1 MDDHIKGAA
10 IVNFIKWAITDG
22 QKYAADLDYAPLPA
36 NVVQMIQEKLDKV
49 KY

>member
-22 QKYAADLDYAPLPA
+22 QKYTESLDYAPLPT
-36 NVVQMIQEKLDKV
+36 NVVEMIQKKLDQV